1 MILSKDTL
9 VRRWVEHRVKVVVLV
24 NNVSTVPNLVQ
35 PKRKYLGQRS
45 RTVSILSCMIAQHLI
60 QVLNS
65 NDHQEITDHSP
76 INITEMIV

>member
-1 MILSKDTL
+1 
-9 VRRWVEHRVKVVVLV
+9 
-24 NNVSTVPNLVQ
+24 
-35 PKRKYLGQRS
+35 
-45 RTVSILSCMIAQHLI
+45 MIAQHLI